1 MFLKKELIN
10 FDNKLYYVYRKFKMS
25 QIKEGKINDIKD
37 LWGCDL
43 VLRTKSDSD
52 EVLFLREIVEAQ
64 LSD

>member
-25 QIKEGKINDIKD
+25 QIKEGKINDVKD
-37 LWGCDL
+37 LWYCDL

-52 EVLFLREIVEAQ
+52 EVLFLREIVEVQ